1 MIVILF
7 CVLDF
12 VSRLMMK
19 HRLKIIYYMCVN
31 ECECSMLVCMHGFA
45 CVCVYKWVNMHPC
58 ALYVDAQ
65 GRCKESTIIL
75 SPLLIEL
82 WSQSNQNYSFC

>member
-1 MIVILF
+1 MIIVFF

-12 VSRLMMK
+12 ASRLMMK
-19 HRLKIIYYMCVN
+19 HRLKIYYMCVN
-31 ECECSMLVCMHGFA
+31 EYECSMLVCMHVFA
-45 CVCVYKWVNMHPC
+45 CVCVYKWVNMHVC

-65 GRCKESTIIL
+65 GQCKESTVIL

-82 WSQSNQNYSFC
+82 WSQSNQNYSYY

>member
-1 MIVILF
+1 MIIVLF

-31 ECECSMLVCMHGFA
+31 EYECSMLVCMHVFA
-45 CVCVYKWVNMHPC
+45 CVCIQ
-58 ALYVDAQ
+58 VDEYARVCSVC
-65 GRCKESTIIL
+65 GCPRAM
-75 SPLLIEL
+75 
-82 WSQSNQNYSFC
+82 